1 MFDPFAFVERHLP
14 RMGAWAMTVAVLAA
28 FGSLAFEHG
37 EAPVAAASASSVVT
51 IPPVAKE
58 GCLTMPDGHF
68 VCDDG
73 ELNE

>member
-1 MFDPFAFVERHLP
+1 MFDPFTVVERHLP
-14 RMGAWAMTVAVLAA
+14 RIGAWAMTFAVLAA
-28 FGSLAFEHG
+28 FGSLAFETSELPPESLSPG
-37 EAPVAAASASSVVT
+37 SAVT
-51 IPPVAKE
+51 IPPPVKE